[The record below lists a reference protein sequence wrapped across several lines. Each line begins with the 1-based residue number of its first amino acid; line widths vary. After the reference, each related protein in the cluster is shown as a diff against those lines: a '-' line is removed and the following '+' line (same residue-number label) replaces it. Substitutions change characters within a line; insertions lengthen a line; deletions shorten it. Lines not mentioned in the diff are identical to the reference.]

1 MSHIIVRIDVVRDS
15 RFVGTGMKNF
25 DVSLSSFGRAFGD
38 GSGAEAGESKMR
50 QAWNSALRY
59 YIKEKGMRQTS
70 PGGVEDMLT
79 TALRSSNWESK
90 ISGGL
95 CSSKSATAIT

>member
-25 DVSLSSFGRAFGD
+25 DVSLSSLGRTFGD

-59 YIKEKGMRQTS
+59 YIRERHET
-70 PGGVEDMLT
+70 DLT
-79 TALRSSNWESK
+79 RRGRRYAYY
-90 ISGGL
+90 
-95 CSSKSATAIT
+95 CS